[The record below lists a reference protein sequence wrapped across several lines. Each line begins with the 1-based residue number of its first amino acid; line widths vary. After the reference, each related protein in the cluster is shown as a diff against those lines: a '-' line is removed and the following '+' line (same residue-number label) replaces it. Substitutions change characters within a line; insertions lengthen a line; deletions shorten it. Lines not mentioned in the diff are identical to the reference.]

1 MSIVT
6 VQLGQCGNQL
16 GSQLFGLLD
25 EEVSE
30 WGHERE
36 LFFRRDSG
44 TERGIARTVLV
55 DMEPKAVNVCLRKG
69 SRPSANWAYDSKN
82 VVIQQSGSGVL
93 TPLVDS
99 ELTGF
104 TPTKAVDCMYGAI
117 SYHESAGQYQQQQVQ
132 EITGL

>member
-1 MSIVT
+1 MSLVT

-16 GSQLFGLLD
+16 GSQLFELLD

-36 LFFRRDSG
+36 RFFRRDSG

-55 DMEPKAVNVCLRKG
+55 DMEPKAVNACLRKG

-93 TPLVDS
+93 TP
-99 ELTGF
+99 
-104 TPTKAVDCMYGAI
+104 AC
-117 SYHESAGQYQQQQVQ
+117 
-132 EITGL
+132 